1 MQCNNETSPNPSFRG
16 GEFRV
21 SGSPSFEGGVGKVL
35 PTAYLGSVDWY
46 RTYLQNPQAV
56 RIEVLESFPKQT
68 YRNRCTVTTPDGP
81 LTLTVP
87 VKKAESKQ
95 LTRDVEIS
103 YQTRWRHQHWMS
115 IVSAYRRTPYFD
127 YFEEYFRPFY
137 ERETKYLIDLN
148 NGLHEVIMQLLN
160 RSMKP
165 IAGYSLQPTTDWMGQ
180 DLELCFGC
188 GRSILDELFNSP
200 NPLKEGACRVGE
212 EKNGKISSN

>member
-1 MQCNNETSPNPSFRG
+1 MQCNNLI
-16 GEFRV
+16 
-21 SGSPSFEGGVGKVL
+21 L
-35 PTAYLGSVDWY
+35 PTTYLGSVDWY

-56 RIEVLESFPKQT
+56 RIEVMESFPKQT
-68 YRNRCTVTTPDGP
+68 YRNRCTITTPDGP

-103 YQTRWRHQHWMS
+103 YQTRWRHQHWIS
-115 IVSAYRRTPYFD
+115 LVSAYRRTPYFD

-165 IAGYSLQPTTDWMGQ
+165 IADYSLQPTTDWMGQ
-180 DLELCFGC
+180 DLELCFGS

>member
-16 GEFRV
+16 GEFRA

-180 DLELCFGC
+180 DLELCFGSGC
-188 GRSILDELFNSP
+188 SILDELFNSP